1 MRTTA
6 LALALAVPLA
16 AAAQE
21 KLGEAPPAAAAPAAR
36 AHGDVPL
43 PPPPVARKPAK
54 VAHRL
59 AVLDFSLAGSAH
71 PDLAR
76 VLADAAAAG
85 AAAEADHQVLS
96 QGEIVALLGL
106 ERTRQMIGCTDD
118 SGCMAELAGALDS
131 DRLLSG
137 SLTILER
144 TSLVTVRLIEVKKTR
159 TLARVTATLL
169 DATEPELVDAAR
181 RLGHEALTGRKLD
194 TSGVLRVA
202 VDRRGAT
209 VTLDGKALGESPL
222 EESPRVLEGPH
233 TIIVQKPGYVRW
245 STTVQ
250 VAAGQ
255 TVPVEVDLVPIQL
268 LGEAARSRLWTWGWV
283 SSGVAAAAGAS
294 AIWFGAQS
302 RASHDDYVK
311 ATTRTQAVD
320 LGSQTR
326 NQATVAN
333 VSWGVA
339 GVAAAGAGYLLYSA
353 MVEDARAARP
363 PDAPPPAPP
372 RAAAVAL
379 PIDGGAMVAVTGRF

>member
-1 MRTTA
+1 MGTDA
-6 LALALAVPLA
+6 LLALAAALLLAAPA
-16 AAAQE
+16 SAAAQE
-21 KLGEAPPAAAAPAAR
+21 KLADPQQ
-36 AHGDVPL
+36 VPL
-43 PPPPVARKPAK
+43 PPPPVPKKPAK

-85 AAAEADHQVLS
+85 AAAEADHQVLA

-106 ERTRQMIGCTDD
+106 ERTRQMLGCTED
-118 SGCMAELAGALDS
+118 SGCQAELAGALDS

-144 TSLVTVRLIEVKKTR
+144 TSLVTVRLIDVKKNR
-159 TLARVTATLL
+159 TLSRVTATLL
-169 DATEPELVDAAR
+169 DATESELVDAAR
-181 RLGHEALTGRKLD
+181 RLSHEALTGKRLD
-194 TSGVLRVA
+194 TTGVLRVA
-202 VDRRGAT
+202 VDRSAAI

-222 EESPRVLEGPH
+222 KESPRVLEGPH
-233 TIIVQKPGYVRW
+233 TITVQKAGYVRW

-283 SSGVAAAAGAS
+283 STGVAAAAGAS
-294 AIWFGAQS
+294 AIWFGAQ
-302 RASHDDYVK
+302 AKGSHDDYRK
-311 ATTRTQAVD
+311 ATTRSQAVD
-320 LGSQTR
+320 LADQTR
-326 NQATVAN
+326 TQSLVAN

-339 GVAAAGAGYLLYSA
+339 GAAAVGAGYLLFSA

-363 PDAPPPAPP
+363 PDAAPAPGAP
-372 RAAAVAL
+372 GAAAPKAAAMAV
-379 PIDGGAMVAVTGRF
+379 PIEGGALLTLTGRF